1 MDATA
6 PLLVDSSGNALI
18 SEESLP
24 IPRVLTNAELTAFVA
39 GMTRFLTTIF
49 GPEAAQLIAMH
60 AMELERELGR
70 EARESADSERRF
82 KAAATRVT
90 GTS

>member
-60 AMELERELGR
+60 AMELERVF
-70 EARESADSERRF
+70 EAA
-82 KAAATRVT
+82 VT
-90 GTS
+90 EAFEAVAEEAVQP